1 MATDSN
7 TIVKGLIQK
16 SVLSETQAVFKEI
29 VKTLE
34 EKAPQRGALGLI
46 SQSQLRNELDIS
58 WQTLQRWKEHGLV
71 TYKPPIPDTKLSYY
85 KVSDVLYFLG
95 VD

>member
-1 MATDSN
+1 MATDSDI
-7 TIVKGLIQK
+7 IVKGLIQK
-16 SVLSETQAVFKEI
+16 SVLTETQAVFKEI
-29 VKTLE
+29 VKTLAA
-34 EKAPQRGALGLI
+34 KAPKQRALGLI
-46 SQSQLRNELDIS
+46 SHSQLRNEIDIS
-58 WQTLQRWKEHGLV
+58 CQTLQRWKDHGLT

>member
-1 MATDSN
+1 MATDSDI
-7 TIVKGLIQK
+7 IVKGLIQK
-16 SVLSETQAVFKEI
+16 SVLTETQAVFKEI

-34 EKAPQRGALGLI
+34 EKAPKQGALGLI

-58 WQTLQRWKEHGLV
+58 WQTLPRWKDHGLT